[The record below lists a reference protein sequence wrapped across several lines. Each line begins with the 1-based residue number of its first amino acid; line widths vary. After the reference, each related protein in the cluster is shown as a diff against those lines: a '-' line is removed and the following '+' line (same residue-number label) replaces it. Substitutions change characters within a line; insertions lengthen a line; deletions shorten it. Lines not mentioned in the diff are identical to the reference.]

1 MSLLQNLPIL
11 PPRDLPAVDLADP
24 VYLYLRPAHV
34 AQLPLGR
41 LLAQG
46 LRFQLDVR
54 LGERPILVVAR
65 ADVVRVLES
74 LQWAQ
79 AA

>member
-1 MSLLQNLPIL
+1 MNMLQPLPVL
-11 PPRDLPAVDLADP
+11 PPRDLPALDLADP
-24 VYLYLRPAHV
+24 VYLYLRPMQC
-34 AQLPLGR
+34 AQLSLGR
-41 LLAQG
+41 LLAMG

-54 LGERPILVVAR
+54 LGERPVLVVAR

>member
-1 MSLLQNLPIL
+1 MNMLQPLPVL
-11 PPRDLPAVDLADP
+11 PPRDLPAEDLADP
-24 VYLYLRPAHV
+24 VYLYLRPVHLG
-34 AQLPLGR
+34 QLPLGR
-41 LLAQG
+41 LQSLG

-54 LGERPILVVAR
+54 LGERPVLVVAR
-65 ADVVRVLES
+65 RDVLRVLES